1 MFPDVLLFSGIQEE
15 EIKSML
21 SCLGAVQKNYQKNEY
36 VFHAGEPI
44 ESLGLVLSGSVHI
57 LIEDVW
63 GNRRIL
69 QTAGAGEVFG
79 ESYACLPHQPVLVSV
94 EAVENAEILF
104 LNVSRVL
111 MICPSSCPFH
121 HRLVRNL
128 LSILARKNVL
138 LANKMDH
145 VTRHTTRE
153 KIMAYLSSEAKRQK
167 SRSFNIPYNRQQMAD
182 YLAVERS
189 ALSAELSKL
198 QKEGLIAFSKN
209 RFTVILT
216 GED

>member
-1 MFPDVLLFSGIQEE
+1 MEPAWSSGRPQWWGITVRFTRESPWAAWAPGRESAIQP
-15 EIKSML
+15 L
-21 SCLGAVQKNYQKNEY
+21 A
-36 VFHAGEPI
+36 
-44 ESLGLVLSGSVHI
+44 
-57 LIEDVW
+57 
-63 GNRRIL
+63 
-69 QTAGAGEVFG
+69 
-79 ESYACLPHQPVLVSV
+79 VLVSV

-111 MICPSSCPFH
+111 TVCPSSCPFH

>member
-1 MFPDVLLFSGIQEE
+1 M
-15 EIKSML
+15 
-21 SCLGAVQKNYQKNEY
+21 
-36 VFHAGEPI
+36 H
-44 ESLGLVLSGSVHI
+44 
-57 LIEDVW
+57 
-63 GNRRIL
+63 R
-69 QTAGAGEVFG
+69 
-79 ESYACLPHQPVLVSV
+79 V